1 MIDRL
6 LELLK
11 GRPREEKDP
20 LEKER
25 MVKASGITYLNLVC
39 TSETWSEIESMC
51 TPGGAGFA
59 KEIGLTH
66 CVLGP
71 TSPRTREDGLVEVR
85 LTGLQVSEIL
95 YWTAGQR
102 SSPLAQGALATRV
115 YDEVGKSVD
124 RIDLEAKDGAQ
135 LEDIVIDARLGTP

>member
-25 MVKASGITYLNLVC
+25 MVKAAGITYLNLVC
-39 TSETWSEIESMC
+39 TPETWSEVEDMC

-66 CVLGP
+66 SALGP
-71 TSPRTREDGLVEVR
+71 CSSRTREDSLVEVR
-85 LTGLQVSEIL
+85 LTGPQLAEIL
-95 YWTAGQR
+95 YWTAGKR

-115 YDEVGKSVD
+115 YDEISKSVD

-135 LEDIVIDARLGTP
+135 LKDIVIDARLGSR